1 MSRQWVLVGCI
12 VAGIGL
18 GAWALTRFAPPPEGT
33 EVGDRAADFRTL
45 RLTDNDSVSIRS
57 GYAGNVTLVNV
68 WATWCIPCRAE
79 MPSMERAYRMYAS
92 RGFRIAAVS
101 IDEGDAEKVR
111 AFGREL
117 GLSFDLLHDPSG
129 AVQQAYG
136 AIGVPQSVL
145 IDRDGRIAHVSMGAE
160 AWDSDRNRA
169 LIEQLLGGGK

>member
-1 MSRQWVLVGCI
+1 VTRQWILVGSI

-18 GAWALTRFAPPPEGT
+18 GAWALTRYAPPPDGT
-33 EVGDRAADFRTL
+33 DVGERAANFRTL
-45 RLTDNDSVSIRS
+45 RLNDNDSVAIRS
-57 GYAGNVTLVNV
+57 EYAGHVTLVNV

-79 MPSMERAYRMYAS
+79 MPSMERAYRMYSA

-101 IDEGDAEKVR
+101 IDQGDAAKVR
-111 AFGREL
+111 AFGEEL
-117 GLSFDLLHDPSG
+117 GLTFDLLHDPTG

-145 IDRDGRIAHVSMGAE
+145 VGRDGRIAHVSMGAE

-169 LIEQLLGGGK
+169 LIEQLLGSE